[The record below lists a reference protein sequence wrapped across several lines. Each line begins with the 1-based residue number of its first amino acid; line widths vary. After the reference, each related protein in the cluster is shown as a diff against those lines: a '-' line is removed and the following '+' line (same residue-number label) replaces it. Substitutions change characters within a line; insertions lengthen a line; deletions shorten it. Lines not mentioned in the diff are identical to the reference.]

1 VAQAQGCAFLA
12 DYLLVLADLICACVV
27 WDRLAPRTLSFCPL
41 YGAFLMRS
49 DPQRVAALLANSLI
63 DLSNCATEQIH
74 IPGMIQPHGL
84 MLVLDAEALVIRRV
98 SNNSAELVKILP
110 GDLVDRPLEDLLGA
124 EQSARLRMILR
135 GDNLIRT
142 NPLRLI
148 LPDGA
153 EGRAFNTLVHHV
165 DSELVFEAEPIE
177 EDDKAAFRTFY
188 DEVRR
193 ATARLLTTESE
204 EALCK
209 VSVDEVRGIIGYD
222 RVMIYRFD
230 DEWNGAVIAESK
242 DEQLPSSYLGLYF
255 PASDIPAQARQ
266 LYTIN
271 RLRCIPDAG
280 YAPVQV
286 IAGKNAA
293 AHFPLNMSQCVL
305 RSVSPMHLE
314 YLQNMGVGATV
325 TVSLLKNGSL
335 WGVVACHN
343 YGPKKVSAERRLTC
357 SFLGQIIESQLNVR
371 EDAAERLYRVQTSA
385 IQMRLLDLVARA
397 SSLSEL
403 GKDPESA
410 LDFVDAKGLAIA
422 QGMKFTLLG
431 QTPDEIEIPGL
442 IDLMTDSPDHGVYAT
457 DSLSTSYPL
466 AEKFGDVASGMLGME
481 ISRERGDYLLW
492 FRPEHARVVNWAGD
506 PDKPVIVQNGSTRL
520 HPRKSFEIWKQMVTL
535 HSKHWRA
542 CEIAAVIEL
551 NRTFRSVIAGEEELR
566 ERGRQQDAV
575 AKLGQRALE
584 GIDTTSLFRSA
595 VELISR
601 ALGVEIC
608 RLFQTNPERDG
619 LLIQAEV
626 LPSDIVETVGYSRTS
641 DDSLALFTMS
651 LGAPVVVH
659 DLRTEDRFDG
669 RQLHDLTGA
678 MSGIAVAIADSNEI
692 YGIIT
697 VYAHRLRRFDQKA
710 IDFMQLM
717 ANILTT
723 SIRRRQ
729 IEEKLEHQSQH
740 DSLTGLPNRALF
752 MERLAKAIQN
762 VLSPPAVLLIDL
774 DRFKD
779 VNDTLGHHV
788 GDLLLQQVTARFGEV
803 LKTIDTLAR
812 LGGDEFA
819 VLLPRTT
826 EKDAVAVAD
835 KILLKLKTSFLL
847 ENRTCEV
854 GASIGIAIAPRH
866 GDDRHTLMRRADVA
880 MYAAKRSGGGFAVY
894 AANQD
899 EYDVARMDLM
909 SSLRTAIEA
918 NELVLYYQPKV
929 NLKSRCPE
937 AVESLAR
944 WFHPVHGIVLPGRF
958 IPMVEHGGLMGKLGR
973 WALNAAIE
981 QHRQWRSQK
990 LNLGVAVNI
999 SPRQLHDKALY
1010 EDILVLLGKAETK
1023 NSWLTLEITE
1033 STLMQ
1038 DPRAS
1043 IEVLTRLRDDFGLK
1057 ISVDDFGVGYS
1068 SLAYLR
1074 RLPLDEIKIDKEF
1087 VRNMITSSEDASIVK
1102 TVIDLGHNLGLQVV
1116 AEGVEDRDTLELL
1129 DSLGCDQAQGFYI
1142 SCPIPPDELM
1152 VWAKAALAAPNEK
1165 LRSS

>member
-1 VAQAQGCAFLA
+1 MR
-12 DYLLVLADLICACVV
+12 
-27 WDRLAPRTLSFCPL
+27 RLGPLGTRTPSLCPWI
-41 YGAFLMRS
+41 GAFLMRS
-49 DPQRVAALLANSLI
+49 EPQRVPALHANSLT

-84 MLVLDAEALVIRRV
+84 MLVLDAEGLVIRQV

-110 GDLVDRPLEDLLGA
+110 GDLVDRPLEDLLGG
-124 EQSARLRMILR
+124 EQSTRLRLILR
-135 GDNLIRT
+135 GDNLIRS
-142 NPLRLI
+142 NPLRLT

-153 EGRAFNTLVHHV
+153 EGRAFNILVHHV
-165 DSELVFEAEPIE
+165 DSELVVEAELIE
-177 EDDKAAFRTFY
+177 EEDKGALRTFY
-188 DEVRR
+188 QEVRR

-204 EALCK
+204 EALCQ
-209 VSVDEVRGIIGYD
+209 VSADEIRGIIGYD

-230 DEWNGAVIAESK
+230 DDWNGAVIAESK

-271 RLRCIPDAG
+271 RLRCIPDAS
-280 YAPVQV
+280 YVPVRL
-286 IAGKNAA
+286 IGGKNAVGN
-293 AHFPLNMSQCVL
+293 FPLNMSQCVL

-314 YLQNMGVGATV
+314 YLQNMGVCATV

-343 YGPKKVSAERRLTC
+343 YRPKQVSAERRLTC

-371 EDAAERLYRVQTSA
+371 EDSAERVYRLQTAA
-385 IQMRLLDLVARA
+385 IQMRLLDLVAGA

-403 GKDPESA
+403 GKDPASA
-410 LDFVDAKGLAIA
+410 LDFVDAKGLAIVE
-422 QGMKFTLLG
+422 GMKFTLLG
-431 QTPDEIEIPGL
+431 QTPDEAEIPAL
-442 IDLMTDSPDHGVYAT
+442 IDLMTGSLDHGVYAT
-457 DSLSTSYPL
+457 DSLSSSYPL
-466 AEKFGDVASGMLGME
+466 AEKFADVASGMLGME

-506 PDKPVIVQNGSTRL
+506 PDKPVIVENGSTRL
-520 HPRKSFEIWKQMVTL
+520 HPRKSFKLWEQLVTL
-535 HSKHWRA
+535 HAKHWKT

-551 NRTFRSVIAGEEELR
+551 NQTFRSVIAGEEELR
-566 ERGRQQDAV
+566 ERSRQQDAV
-575 AKLGQRALE
+575 AELGQRALE

-595 VELISR
+595 VKLISR

-608 RLFQTNPERDG
+608 RLFQKIPERDG
-619 LLIQAEV
+619 LLIQADV
-626 LPSDIVETVGYSRTS
+626 LPSDIVETIGSSRTS
-641 DDSLALFTMS
+641 EDSLALFTMS

-669 RQLHDLTGA
+669 RQLYDLMGA
-678 MSGIAVAIADSNEI
+678 VSGIAAPIGDANAI

-697 VYAHRLRRFDQKA
+697 VYAHRLRWFDEKTIRFL
-710 IDFMQLM
+710 QLM

-723 SIRRRQ
+723 SIRRRL

-740 DSLTGLPNRALF
+740 DGLTGLPNRALF
-752 MERLAKAIQN
+752 MERLAKTLQN
-762 VLSPPAVLLIDL
+762 VLSPPSVLLIDL

-819 VLLPRTT
+819 VLLPRTS
-826 EKDAVAVAD
+826 EKDAVAVAG
-835 KILLKLKTSFLL
+835 KMLLELKTPFLL

-899 EYDVARMDLM
+899 EYDIARLDLM

-929 NLKSRCPE
+929 NLKTRCPQ
-937 AVESLAR
+937 AVEALAR
-944 WFHPVHGIVLPGRF
+944 WFHPVHGIILPGRF
-958 IPMVEHGGLMGKLGR
+958 IPMAEHGGLMAQLGR
-973 WALNAAIE
+973 WALSAGIE
-981 QHRQWRSQK
+981 QYRQWRSQE
-990 LNLGVAVNI
+990 LNLGVSVNI
-999 SPRQLHDKALY
+999 SPRHLHDKALY
-1010 EDILVLLGKAETK
+1010 DDILVHLGKTETQ

-1038 DPRAS
+1038 DPKVS
-1043 IEVLTRLRDDFGLK
+1043 IELLTRLRGDFGLK
-1057 ISVDDFGVGYS
+1057 ISVDDFGTGYS

-1087 VRNMITSSEDASIVK
+1087 VKNMITSSEDASIVK

-1129 DSLGCDQAQGFYI
+1129 VSMGCDQAQGFFI
-1142 SCPIPPDELM
+1142 SRPIPGDQLM
-1152 VWAKAALAAPNEK
+1152 VWAKAALAAPKEN
-1165 LRSS
+1165 LQSS

>member
-1 VAQAQGCAFLA
+1 
-12 DYLLVLADLICACVV
+12 
-27 WDRLAPRTLSFCPL
+27 
-41 YGAFLMRS
+41 MRS
-49 DPQRVAALLANSLI
+49 EPQRVAALYANSLI

-74 IPGMIQPHGL
+74 VPGMIQPYGL
-84 MLVLDAEALVIRRV
+84 MLVLDAEGLVIRQV
-98 SNNSAELVKILP
+98 SHNSAALVKISP
-110 GDLVDRPLEDLLGA
+110 GDLVDHPLEDLLGA
-124 EQSARLRMILR
+124 EQSTRLRMILR

-142 NPLRLI
+142 NPLRLT

-177 EDDKAAFRTFY
+177 EEDKGAFRTFY
-188 DEVRR
+188 QEVRR
-193 ATARLLTTESE
+193 ATARLLATESE
-204 EALCK
+204 EALCQ
-209 VSVDEVRGIIGYD
+209 VSADEVRGIIGYD

-230 DEWNGAVIAESK
+230 DDWNGAVIAESK
-242 DEQLPSSYLGLYF
+242 DEQLPSSYLGLNF

-271 RLRCIPDAG
+271 RLRSIPDAG
-280 YAPVQV
+280 YAPVGL
-286 IAGKNAA
+286 ITGKSGAA
-293 AHFPLNMSQCVL
+293 NLPLDMSQCVL

-314 YLQNMGVGATV
+314 YLRNMGVAATV

-343 YGPKKVSAERRLTC
+343 YRPKKISAERRLTC
-357 SFLGQIIESQLNVR
+357 SFLGQIIESQLSAR
-371 EDAAERLYRVQTSA
+371 EDSTERAYRMQTSA
-385 IQMRLLDLVARA
+385 VQIRLLDLVVGA

-403 GKDPESA
+403 GRDPASVLE
-410 LDFVDAKGLAIA
+410 FVDAKGLAIV
-422 QGMKFTLLG
+422 QGSKFTLLG
-431 QTPDEIEIPGL
+431 QTPDETEIPGL
-442 IDLMTDSPDHGVYAT
+442 IDLMTGSLDHGVYVT
-457 DSLSTSYPL
+457 DSLAGSYPV

-506 PDKPVIVQNGSTRL
+506 PDKPVIAQNGSSRL
-520 HPRKSFEIWKQMVTL
+520 HPRKSFKLWEELVTL

-542 CEIAAVIEL
+542 CEVAAVIEL
-551 NRTFRSVIAGEEELR
+551 NQTFRSVIAGEEELR
-566 ERGRQQDAV
+566 ARGRQQDAV
-575 AKLGQRALE
+575 AELGQRALE
-584 GIDTTSLFRSA
+584 GIDTTSLFRTA

-601 ALGVEIC
+601 ALRVEIC
-608 RLFQTNPERDG
+608 RLFQKIPERDG
-619 LLIQAEV
+619 LLIQADV
-626 LPSDIVETVGYSRTS
+626 LPPDIVETVGSSRTS
-641 DDSLALFTMS
+641 EDSLALFTMS
-651 LGAPVVVH
+651 LGTPVVVH
-659 DLRTEDRFDG
+659 DLRVEDRFDG
-669 RQLHDLTGA
+669 RQLYDLMGA
-678 MSGIAVAIADSNEI
+678 VSGIAAPIGDSNAI
-692 YGIIT
+692 YGVIT
-697 VYAHRLRRFDQKA
+697 VYAHRLRWFDQETVR
-710 IDFMQLM
+710 FLQLM
-717 ANILTT
+717 ANIITT
-723 SIRRRQ
+723 SIRRRM

-740 DSLTGLPNRALF
+740 DGLTGLPNRGLF
-752 MERLAKAIQN
+752 MERLARTIQN

-819 VLLPRTT
+819 VLLPRTS

-835 KILLKLKTSFLL
+835 KLLLKLKTPFLL

-854 GASIGIAIAPRH
+854 GASVGIAIAPRH

-880 MYAAKRSGGGFAVY
+880 MYAAKRAGGGFAVY

-899 EYDVARMDLM
+899 EYDVARLDLM
-909 SSLRTAIEA
+909 SSLRSTIEA

-929 NLKSRCPE
+929 NLKSRWPE
-937 AVESLAR
+937 AVEALAR
-944 WFHPVHGIVLPGRF
+944 WYHPVHGVILPGRF
-958 IPMVEHGGLMGKLGR
+958 IPMAEHGGLMGQLGR
-973 WALNAAIE
+973 WALNATIK
-981 QHRQWRSQK
+981 QYRQWRSQE

-999 SPRQLHDKALY
+999 SPRLLHDKALY
-1010 EDILVLLGKAETK
+1010 DDILVHLGKAETQ

-1043 IEVLTRLRDDFGLK
+1043 IEVLKRLRGNFGIK
-1057 ISVDDFGVGYS
+1057 ISIDDFGVGYS

-1074 RLPLDEIKIDKEF
+1074 RLPLDEIKIDREF
-1087 VRNMITSSEDASIVK
+1087 VKNMITSSEDASIVK

-1129 DSLGCDQAQGFYI
+1129 ASLGCDQAQGFFV
-1142 SCPIPPDELM
+1142 SPAIPAEELT

-1165 LRSS
+1165 LRAS